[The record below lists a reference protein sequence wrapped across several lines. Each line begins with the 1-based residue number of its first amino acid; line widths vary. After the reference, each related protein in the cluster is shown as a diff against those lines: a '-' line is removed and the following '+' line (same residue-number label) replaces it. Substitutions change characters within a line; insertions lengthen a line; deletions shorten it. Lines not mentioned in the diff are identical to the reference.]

1 MQKKFKSLLVYG
13 LILAAGL
20 GSGYGLSLLPGLFK
34 SNYTEGNYAAY
45 FPNPQS
51 KVVLYGTAWCGYCAK
66 TRDYFKK
73 NHIDFVDLDIEKSPA
88 ALKAHAELGGGG
100 VPVVLI
106 GNRKITGYDADAFQ
120 AALKKAAG

>member
-1 MQKKFKSLLVYG
+1 MHQKFKSLLVYG

-51 KVVLYGTAWCGYCAK
+51 KVVLYGTAWCG
-66 TRDYFKK
+66 
-73 NHIDFVDLDIEKSPA
+73 
-88 ALKAHAELGGGG
+88 
-100 VPVVLI
+100 
-106 GNRKITGYDADAFQ
+106 
-120 AALKKAAG
+120 

>member
-1 MQKKFKSLLVYG
+1 MQKKIRAVALYT

-34 SNYTEGNYAAY
+34 SSYTEGNYAAY
-45 FPNPQS
+45 FPNAQS

-66 TRDYFKK
+66 TRDYFKA
-73 NHIDFVDLDIEKSPA
+73 HQIDFIDLDIEKSPEA
-88 ALKAHAELGGGG
+88 RKAHAKLGGGG

-106 GNRKITGYDADAFQ
+106 GNRKIQGYNAGALE
-120 AALKKAAG
+120 AALKKI

>member
-73 NHIDFVDLDIEKSPA
+73 NHIDFVDLDIEKSPE
-88 ALKAHAELGGGG
+88 ALKAHKELGGG

-106 GNRKITGYDADAFQ
+106 GNRKIQGFNAGALE
-120 AALKKAAG
+120 AALKNI